1 LLADLALP
9 IGQVSSIEELLSTSV
24 AQPRF
29 NMILLSAL
37 ALCAAL
43 LAAVGVFGVVT
54 YTVARRTSEIGL
66 RMALGADPDRTFRFV
81 VGGALRIILIG
92 VVVGLAG
99 AAASSQWLQSMMFGV
114 PTLYPMTYAAAG
126 AVLVAIGVGAAS
138 LPALTASRV
147 DPVVAIREE

>member
-1 LLADLALP
+1 
-9 IGQVSSIEELLSTSV
+9 
-24 AQPRF
+24 
-29 NMILLSAL
+29 MILLSAL

-54 YTVARRTSEIGL
+54 YSVARRTSEIGL

-114 PTLYPMTYAAAG
+114 PTLDPMTYAAAG
-126 AVLVAIGVGAAS
+126 AVLVVVGAGAAS
-138 LPALTASRV
+138 LPALTTSRV